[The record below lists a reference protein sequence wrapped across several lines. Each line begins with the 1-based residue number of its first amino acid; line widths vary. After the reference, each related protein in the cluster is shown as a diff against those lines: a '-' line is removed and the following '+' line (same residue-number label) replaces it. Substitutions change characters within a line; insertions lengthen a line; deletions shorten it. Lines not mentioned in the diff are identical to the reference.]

1 MTNTEALNEA
11 INEKQRQETEKKIL
25 DLLAEIRDIYHE
37 YCPEGNYLHICILD
51 GNIDVNNDYFKGG
64 NVKPINASL
73 DDGRIYRSDFMVF
86 DKKYEKED
94 EDDD

>member
-11 INEKQRQETEKKIL
+11 INERQRQETEKKIL

-37 YCPEGNYLHICILD
+37 YYPEGNYLHMSILD
-51 GNIDVNNDYFKGG
+51 DSISVNNDYYNGEHI
-64 NVKPINASL
+64 KPIEASL
-73 DDGRIYRSDFMVF
+73 YGRVYRSDFIEF
-86 DKKYEKED
+86 DRKNEKGE

>member
-37 YCPEGNYLHICILD
+37 YYPEGNYLHMSILD
-51 GNIDVNNDYFKGG
+51 DSINVNNDYYNGKHI
-64 NVKPINASL
+64 KPIEASL
-73 DDGRIYRSDFMVF
+73 DGRVYRSDFI
-86 DKKYEKED
+86 KIGYKYEKED

>member
-37 YCPEGNYLHICILD
+37 YCPEGNYLHMSIFND
-51 GNIDVNNDYFKGG
+51 SIDVNNDYFKGG
-64 NVKPINASL
+64 CIKPINASL
-73 DDGRIYRSDFMVF
+73 EEGVYRSDFIEF
-86 DKKYEKED
+86 DRKNEED

>member
-37 YCPEGNYLHICILD
+37 YCPEGNYLHMSILD
-51 GNIDVNNDYFKGG
+51 GNIDVNNDYFKSGCI
-64 NVKPINASL
+64 KPINASL

-86 DKKYEKED
+86 DTKDEKED